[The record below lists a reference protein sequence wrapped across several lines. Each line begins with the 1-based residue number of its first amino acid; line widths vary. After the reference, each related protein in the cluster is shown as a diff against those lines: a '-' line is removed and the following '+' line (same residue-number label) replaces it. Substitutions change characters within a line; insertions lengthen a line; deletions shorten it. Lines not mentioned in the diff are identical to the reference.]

1 MAKKD
6 DFDKIDTN
14 KDGFISREEFDAADQ
29 SAGVEREKLNWF
41 LRLVTLGDRFD
52 IKDFWDRVKKSIVE
66 FVILVF
72 GVTVSFGIE
81 QQGGESDNRHDGI
94 ENLQNLRQEVDE
106 IIAYTDE
113 YIEQIDW
120 VTDMYQKQYDKWE
133 KDNDSVFI
141 HWQLDEDE
149 PDGKYYFSPM
159 GMYNNRNP
167 FDPPRV
173 NFDAIKLDGTFRLL
187 PRNVGLKMTEIYDGT
202 ELKYLIENTGVKEER
217 YVNQFIDRV
226 ANRWVFDLPWVNL
239 DYNEFWIE
247 NRKYIQNDKFMKY
260 NLFKRLDLW
269 QWSVK
274 DQLQEYRNSLTE
286 STKMLDSVIAVRD
299 SEFEFIW
306 WVLTV
311 SYTHLT
317 LPTTLVV

>member
-41 LRLVTLGDRFD
+41 LRLITLGDRFD

-94 ENLQNLRQEVDE
+94 ENLHNLRQEVDE

-120 VTDMYQKQYDKWE
+120 VTDLYQKQYDKWE
-133 KDNDSVFI
+133 KDNDSIFI
-141 HWQLDEDE
+141 YWQLDEAE

-226 ANRWVFDLPWVNL
+226 ANRWVYDLPWVNL

-306 WVLTV
+306 WVLN
-311 SYTHLT
+311 
-317 LPTTLVV
+317 PKD

>member
-41 LRLVTLGDRFD
+41 LRLITLGDRFD

-120 VTDMYQKQYDKWE
+120 VTDLYQKQYDKWE
-133 KDNDSVFI
+133 KDNDSIFI
-141 HWQLDEDE
+141 YWQLDDEE

-274 DQLQEYRNSLTE
+274 EQLQEYRNSLTE

-306 WVLTV
+306 WVLN
-311 SYTHLT
+311 
-317 LPTTLVV
+317 PKD

>member
-1 MAKKD
+1 M
-6 DFDKIDTN
+6 
-14 KDGFISREEFDAADQ
+14 
-29 SAGVEREKLNWF
+29 
-41 LRLVTLGDRFD
+41 
-52 IKDFWDRVKKSIVE
+52 
-66 FVILVF
+66 
-72 GVTVSFGIE
+72 
-81 QQGGESDNRHDGI
+81 
-94 ENLQNLRQEVDE
+94 
-106 IIAYTDE
+106 
-113 YIEQIDW
+113 
-120 VTDMYQKQYDKWE
+120 E

-141 HWQLDEDE
+141 HWQLDEEE

-286 STKMLDSVIAVRD
+286 STKMLDSVIAV
-299 SEFEFIW
+299 I
-306 WVLTV
+306 V
-311 SYTHLT
+311 SLIY
-317 LPTTLVV
+317 LVGTKPLRISL

>member
-29 SAGVEREKLNWF
+29 TAGVEREKLNWF
-41 LRLVTLGDRFD
+41 LRLITLGDRFD

-141 HWQLDEDE
+141 YWQLDEAE

-306 WVLTV
+306 WVLN
-311 SYTHLT
+311 
-317 LPTTLVV
+317 PKD

>member
-29 SAGVEREKLNWF
+29 SAGVKREKLNWF
-41 LRLVTLGDRFD
+41 LRLITLGDRFD

-133 KDNDSVFI
+133 KDNDSIFI
-141 HWQLDEDE
+141 YWQLDEEE

-306 WVLTV
+306 WVLN
-311 SYTHLT
+311 
-317 LPTTLVV
+317 PKD

>member
-41 LRLVTLGDRFD
+41 LRLITLGDRFD

-94 ENLQNLRQEVDE
+94 ENLHNLRQEVDE

-120 VTDMYQKQYDKWE
+120 VTDLYQKQYDKWE
-133 KDNDSVFI
+133 KDNDSIFI
-141 HWQLDEDE
+141 YWQLDEAE

-306 WVLTV
+306 WVLN
-311 SYTHLT
+311 
-317 LPTTLVV
+317 PKD

>member
-41 LRLVTLGDRFD
+41 LRLITLGDRFD

-120 VTDMYQKQYDKWE
+120 VTDMYQEQYDKWE

-141 HWQLDEDE
+141 HWQLDEEE

-306 WVLTV
+306 WVLN
-311 SYTHLT
+311 
-317 LPTTLVV
+317 PKD

>member
-41 LRLVTLGDRFD
+41 LRLITLGDRFD

-141 HWQLDEDE
+141 HWQLDEEE

-306 WVLTV
+306 WVLN
-311 SYTHLT
+311 
-317 LPTTLVV
+317 PKD

>member
-14 KDGFISREEFDAADQ
+14 KDGFISREEFDAADE
-29 SAGVEREKLNWF
+29 SAGVERDKLNWF
-41 LRLVTLGDRFD
+41 LRLITLGDRFD

-133 KDNDSVFI
+133 KDNDSIFI
-141 HWQLDEDE
+141 YWQLDEEE

-274 DQLQEYRNSLTE
+274 DQLQQYRNSLTE

-306 WVLTV
+306 WVLN
-311 SYTHLT
+311 
-317 LPTTLVV
+317 PKD

>member
-41 LRLVTLGDRFD
+41 LRLITLGDRFD

-141 HWQLDEDE
+141 HWQLDDEE

-306 WVLTV
+306 WVLN
-311 SYTHLT
+311 
-317 LPTTLVV
+317 PKD